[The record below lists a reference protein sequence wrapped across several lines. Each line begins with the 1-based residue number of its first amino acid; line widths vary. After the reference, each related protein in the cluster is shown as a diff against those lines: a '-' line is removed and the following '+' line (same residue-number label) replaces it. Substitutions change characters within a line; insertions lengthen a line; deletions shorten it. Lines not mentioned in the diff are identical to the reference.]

1 MNRIKK
7 MSFTMKMFGTMIAI
21 AAISLLAVT
30 INLVRLINE
39 SLNAMALET
48 VERSHRDMIIAL
60 ETVDINLRNKLE
72 EDLNLFE
79 KEIMLRGGIS
89 IDNQST
95 VPTSVSHESSDEV
108 STVDLPVLKIGQV
121 PLDDNELIDSI
132 SAQTGSST
140 TLFQL
145 TDGKL
150 IRVSTSVMNTDN
162 QRATGSYIPSD
173 SPVYQAI
180 SSGKP
185 FVGNTFVLSKWY
197 ITAYKPLFNPSGKV
211 IGAMYAGQPVISTQ
225 VKKLLS
231 GDIVGDGYYFVYHNN
246 GQLLLHPTFTSEVN
260 TYELIPAF
268 KNRTEDGWIEYDWKG
283 QKKVSYKKY
292 FKNWNVHLVLGVHIK
307 KLIAAQEKKA
317 LVNSLY
323 IGLLALCATIIAI
336 FFLVRSI
343 SKPLKELAE
352 KAEKVGKGDYT
363 INFTST
369 SNDAIGQLT
378 ESLSRMVKKGNE
390 MLNDIIISSKTLNS
404 SSSKLISVARTMVE
418 SAEATTELADSAD
431 SDAREVADNMTAV
444 SAAMEQSTSNIEMIA
459 AAAEEMGTTISEIA
473 DNSSRARITTKEA
486 VEGTKVSHQKVR
498 KLGESADNIGSITQT
513 ITEISEQTNL
523 LALNATI
530 EAARAGEA
538 GKGFAVVA
546 NEIKDLARQTAEA
559 TSQIKQ
565 TIDGIQTMTGETV
578 ENIESITK
586 VINDV
591 DEIVSGV
598 VIAVE
603 EQSITANEIVSNV
616 SQASQGASDINQNI
630 ANSSVMTSR
639 MTENVGAVKAKSLQV
654 KQGVEDVEHAAY
666 ELSDLSTKLSALV
679 EQFKLAE
686 NS

>member
-7 MSFTMKMFGTMIAI
+7 MSFTMKIFGTMIAI

-95 VPTSVSHESSDEV
+95 VSTSVSHESSDEV

-121 PLDDNELIDSI
+121 PLGDNELIDSI
-132 SAQTGSST
+132 SAQTGSSA

-162 QRATGSYIPSD
+162 QRATGSYIPSN

-180 SSGKP
+180 SRGKP
-185 FVGNTFVLSKWY
+185 FIGNTFVLGKWY
-197 ITAYKPLFNPSGKV
+197 LTAYKPLFSPSGKV
-211 IGAMYAGQPVISTQ
+211 IGAMYAGQPIISAQ

-231 GDIVGDGYYFVYHNN
+231 GDIVGDGYYFVYHDD
-246 GQLLLHPTFTSEVN
+246 GPLLRHPFFTSEAN
-260 TYELIPAF
+260 MYELIPAF
-268 KNRTEDGWIEYDWKG
+268 KNKTEDGWIEYDWKG

-307 KLIAAQEKKA
+307 KLVAAQEKKA

-578 ENIESITK
+578 ENIESIT
-586 VINDV
+586 
-591 DEIVSGV
+591 
-598 VIAVE
+598 
-603 EQSITANEIVSNV
+603 
-616 SQASQGASDINQNI
+616 
-630 ANSSVMTSR
+630 
-639 MTENVGAVKAKSLQV
+639 
-654 KQGVEDVEHAAY
+654 
-666 ELSDLSTKLSALV
+666 
-679 EQFKLAE
+679 
-686 NS
+686 